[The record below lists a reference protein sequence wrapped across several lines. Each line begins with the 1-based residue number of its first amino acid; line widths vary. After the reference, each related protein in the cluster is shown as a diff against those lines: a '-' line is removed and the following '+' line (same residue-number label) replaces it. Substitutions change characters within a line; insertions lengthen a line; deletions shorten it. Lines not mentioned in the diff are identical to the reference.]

1 MCLLDPKT
9 LMLGIPLGF
18 PRMFMDTGG
27 LFSGRKE
34 AKGRVPAVL
43 GSQEEPRLQDL
54 C

>member
-1 MCLLDPKT
+1 
-9 LMLGIPLGF
+9 MLSIPLGF
-18 PRMFMDTGG
+18 LRMFMDTGG
-27 LFSGRKE
+27 LSNGRKE

>member
-9 LMLGIPLGF
+9 LMLSIPVGF
-18 PRMFMDTGG
+18 LRTFMDTGG

>member
-9 LMLGIPLGF
+9 LLLGIPLGF
-18 PRMFMDTGG
+18 LRMLVDTAG
-27 LFSGRKE
+27 LSSGRKE

-43 GSQEEPRLQDL
+43 GSQEEPRPKDL